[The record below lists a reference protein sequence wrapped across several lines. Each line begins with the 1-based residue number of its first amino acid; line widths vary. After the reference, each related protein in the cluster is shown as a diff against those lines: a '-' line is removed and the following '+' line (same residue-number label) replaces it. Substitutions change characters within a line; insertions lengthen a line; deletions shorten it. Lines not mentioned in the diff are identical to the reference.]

1 VDIERMSPVYDERR
15 QVDEKNVRTSN
26 AATASKPV
34 YEQYL
39 VKLRVYV
46 PCIKENTGMYTV
58 STAESGA
65 KPYLKP
71 TLNPEPEHGQY
82 LKYNWKTTYLV
93 LIESGDLYP
102 ISTVESEAKT
112 YLKPILNPEPT

>member
-1 VDIERMSPVYDERR
+1 MSPVYNQRR
-15 QVDEKNVRTSN
+15 QVDKKNVRTSN

-34 YEQYL
+34 HGQYL

-46 PCIKENTGMYTV
+46 PCVKESTDMYTV
-58 STAESGA
+58 STVESGA

-82 LKYNWKTTYLV
+82 LKSNWESTYLV
-93 LIESGDLYP
+93 LIERGNLYT
-102 ISTVESEAKT
+102 ISTVGPGAKA
-112 YLKPILNPEPT
+112 YLEPILNPEPM